1 MRHPPLQAPLL
12 WQVYLGFWIAGI
24 AAVEWFWPALC
35 CALLLALAEKRLR
48 HPARLAL
55 AAALVLA
62 GLATAHGQ
70 MPEDAQ
76 APAQLRHGKEKT
88 PARLC
93 GTVRDVQGLPDN
105 RLRVILAGAT
115 LEPSGHVPGRAQTA
129 ASDSP
134 AVLPGLTA
142 WTWEK
147 PLLQPVAGQ
156 IACVSQRARP
166 VRGFANTGLTDW
178 GRWWL
183 ARGVQWQVWSRGERG
198 EPAFFGQGS
207 LGARWREN
215 LRRAFLAAL
224 APSPGEILRV
234 PSPDA
239 AAAGEARH
247 AGKAAAPSADQAELP
262 QGKAIL
268 LALLFGDR
276 QYLSQSTLDNF
287 AAATLVH
294 SLALS
299 GQHLA
304 VAGLLGLLCVVAAA
318 RLHPTLYLGRPRA
331 LWVVAAALPPALA
344 YLWLGN
350 APTSLLRAVCML
362 FALMFWLLRGRART
376 MWDVLCVALLGI
388 TLVSPLSVLDTGL
401 QLSALCVAV
410 IGLSVPWLRRVPPEP
425 DHDKTCIRGRGFRG
439 GGARRLL
446 HILLVSLL
454 IQSALLPLNL
464 LLFGNAGFW
473 FLLNVFWLP
482 VADLLVLPGAVL
494 GLALAGTGLESV
506 ARVVLDVAALP
517 CRWLTD
523 GLSWLDGQG
532 VLQNTALLRPH
543 WTALPAFAALL
554 AALAFKSGRPNPL
567 PAARQLLLAGMAL
580 LCLGPLLRAA
590 ERFSGETRLSVLDVG
605 QSQAVV
611 LRLPGHLRLVL
622 DGGGSASPRF
632 DPGRALTLPALTY
645 NDAPCF
651 AAVCNS
657 HPDLDH
663 MGGLLYLLRH
673 CSVRALFE
681 NGREG
686 AGERGAEWAVLRQAL
701 GSRVLAEGDVLALG
715 DPALELRLE
724 ILHPPPLAS
733 RPRSAPKE
741 HVPREEEKGR
751 DAAKAV
757 AKEAGHTPDV
767 DAAPD
772 WSGNDASL
780 VLRLTRHGHGL
791 ALFTGDAE
799 RPALRRLLASGRDLR
814 AEVVVA
820 PHHGSDRSFLPAF
833 YKAVQPQLV
842 LASCGFQ
849 NRYGYPGPR
858 LSAWLAKHGI
868 PLLHTGESGQIT
880 ASWPEHGGLQIS
892 TARAGTFFPAP
903 AP

>member
-1 MRHPPLQAPLL
+1 MRYPPLQAPLL

-35 CALLLALAEKRLR
+35 CALLLALAEKRLW
-48 HPARLAL
+48 HTARLAL
-55 AAALVLA
+55 AVALVLA
-62 GLATAHGQ
+62 GLGAAHWQMSREVQPPVRQSGGQ
-70 MPEDAQ
+70 KK
-76 APAQLRHGKEKT
+76 APTRI
-88 PARLC
+88 C

-105 RLRVILAGAT
+105 RLRVILAGVAPQPPE
-115 LEPSGHVPGRAQTA
+115 LPPGGAGA
-129 ASDSP
+129 VASDSS
-134 AVLPGLTA
+134 AGLPGLTA

-147 PLLQPVAGQ
+147 PLLRPLAGQ
-156 IACVSQRARP
+156 IACLSRRPRP
-166 VRGFANTGLTDW
+166 VRGFANVGLADW
-178 GRWWL
+178 GHWWL
-183 ARGVQWQVWSRGERG
+183 ARGVQWQIWSRAERG

-207 LGARWREN
+207 LSARWRED

-224 APSPGEILRV
+224 VSGTSDMSAAAT
-234 PSPDA
+234 PDA
-239 AAAGEARH
+239 AAAGEAAH
-247 AGKAAAPSADQAELP
+247 TEKARPAPCAEQPELP

-304 VAGLLGLLCVVAAA
+304 VAGLLGLLCVLATA
-318 RLHPTLYLGRPRA
+318 RLHPGLYLARPRA
-331 LWVVAAALPPALA
+331 IWVVAAALPPAVV

-350 APTSLLRAVCML
+350 APASLLRAVCML
-362 FALMFWLLRGRART
+362 FVLAFWLVRGRPCT
-376 MWDVLCVALLGI
+376 TPDVLCAALLCI

-410 IGLSVPWLRRVPPEP
+410 IGLCLPWLRRVLPEA
-425 DHDKTCIRGRGFRG
+425 DAETTRLQVQGAWRRG
-439 GGARRLL
+439 GRWLL
-446 HILLVSLL
+446 RILLISLL

-473 FLLNVFWLP
+473 FPLNVLWLP

-494 GLALAGTGLESV
+494 GLTLAATGLESA
-506 ARVVLDVAALP
+506 ARVVLDLAALP
-517 CRWLTD
+517 CQWLTD
-523 GLSWLDGQG
+523 GLSWLNVHG
-532 VLQNTALLRPH
+532 VLQNPALLRPH

-554 AALAFKSGRPNPL
+554 AALAFKAGRPNPL
-567 PAARQLLLAGMAL
+567 PAARRLLLAGMAL

-590 ERFSGETRLSVLDVG
+590 ERFSVETRVSVLDVG

-611 LRLPGHLRLVL
+611 IRLPGHLRLLL

-632 DPGRALTLPALTY
+632 DPGRALTVPALTC
-645 NDAPCF
+645 NDAPRLT
-651 AAVCNS
+651 AVCNS

-673 CSVRALFE
+673 CSVQALFD

-686 AGERGAEWAVLRQAL
+686 AGARGAEWAELRQAL
-701 GSRVLAEGDVLALG
+701 GSRVLAEGDVLTLG

-724 ILHPPPLAS
+724 VLHPPRLAAMA
-733 RPRSAPKE
+733 RREPEEQLPGKEDEKGPK
-741 HVPREEEKGR
+741 VAKTAEEEAR
-751 DAAKAV
+751 RAPNSDALP
-757 AKEAGHTPDV
+757 G
-767 DAAPD
+767 

-780 VLRLTRHGHGL
+780 VLRLTRQGHGL
-791 ALFTGDAE
+791 ALFTGDVE
-799 RPALRRLLASGRDLR
+799 RPVLRRLLASGRDLR
-814 AEVVVA
+814 AEVLVA
-820 PHHGSDRSFLPAF
+820 PHHGSDRSFLAAF
-833 YKAVQPQLV
+833 YKAVQPRLV

-858 LSAWLAKHGI
+858 LTAWLAKHGI
-868 PLLHTGESGQIT
+868 PLLHTGQSGQIT
-880 ASWPEHGGLQIS
+880 AIWPQDGRLRVS
-892 TARAGTFFPAP
+892 TARP
-903 AP
+903 